1 MVNNNK
7 VKTIA
12 EIIGLDISRFKKE
25 MIKTLNRCGI
35 EKRPD
40 NNLSDIDW
48 VKQFEIMTAG
58 NFKNWKIAYQSAYES
73 KYGK

>member
-12 EIIGLDISRFKKE
+12 EIRGLDISRFKKE
-25 MIKTLNRCGI
+25 MIKILDNCGI

-40 NNLSDIDW
+40 VNLSDTDW
-48 VKQFEIMTAG
+48 VKHFEIMVAG
-58 NFKNWKIAYQSAYES
+58 NFKNWKIAYQLAYES